1 VQREMHDSIVDEVD
15 SKLIDE
21 ARTPQMI
28 SGRGDESTDLYYRI
42 DRIIPKL
49 ERAATIGE
57 AKLSEIEEEKEG
69 DFIVDE
75 KAKAVALTDQG
86 IGTCERLLNI
96 DNLYDPQHITVLH
109 HIQQGLR

>member
-1 VQREMHDSIVDEVD
+1 I
-15 SKLIDE
+15 
-21 ARTPQMI
+21 I
-28 SGRGDESTDLYYRI
+28 SGPAEESTELYFRI

-49 ERAATIGE
+49 KRAATIVEG
-57 AKLSEIEEEKEG
+57 KLSEIEEEKEG

-96 DNLYDPQHITVLH
+96 DNLYDPQHITILH
-109 HIQQGLR
+109 HIQQGLRAHSLFKRDVDYMVKDGEVVIV